1 MDLLDAHG
9 RALDVFD
16 RAMHKV
22 GIGDWD
28 SPTPCTAWT
37 VRDLVTHLVSEQLW
51 VPDLLAGKTV
61 DEVGDKYDGDVLED
75 DPLHAWTESSQAA
88 RGAWLQPGTPVRI
101 VHLSFG
107 DTDGAEY
114 CWQMTTDLA
123 VHGWDLA
130 TAVGAEAG
138 IGDDLANAVIEYV
151 EPQLDLWQGTS
162 WFDDPVPVPDDAS
175 PQQRLVALLGRDPGR
190 IH

>member
-9 RALDVFD
+9 QAVDVFD

-28 SPTPCTAWT
+28 SPTPCSEWT
-37 VRDLVTHLVSEQLW
+37 VRDLVIHLVGEQLW

-61 DEVGDKYDGDVLED
+61 AEVGDKFDGDVLED
-75 DPLHAWTESSQAA
+75 DPMHVWTESSQAA
-88 RGAWLQPGTPVRI
+88 RAAWLRPGALVTV
-101 VHLSFG
+101 VHLSYG
-107 DTDGAEY
+107 DADGAEY

-130 TAVGAEAG
+130 TALGLSAG
-138 IGDDLANAVIEYV
+138 MGDELATAVLGYV
-151 EPQLDLWQGTS
+151 EPQADQWQGMS
-162 WFDDPVPVPDDAS
+162 VFGDPVPVPDGAD
-175 PQQRLVALLGRDPGR
+175 PQSRLVAMLGRQP
-190 IH
+190 

>member
-9 RALDVFD
+9 RAMDVFD

-28 SPTPCTAWT
+28 SATPCIAWT
-37 VRDLVTHLVSEQLW
+37 VRDLVTHLVGEQLW

-75 DPLHAWTESSQAA
+75 DPLHAWSESSQAA
-88 RGAWLQPGTPVRI
+88 RAAWLQPGTLVRI

-138 IGDDLANAVIEYV
+138 IGDDLATAVIEYV

-162 WFDDPVPVPDDAS
+162 WFAGPVPVRNDAS